1 MKKPRLLNAE
11 IWQKSFKKLKWL
23 TGYPLKRYLCL
34 AHFYWVPC
42 LSVISYIY
50 FLLFSAGVSN
60 IYHKYILPQIYIQIF
75 FTFLMVCFQ
84 RLRMFV
90 LVLFS
95 LDYQSFPW
103 WLLFCFSHV
112 RTFCLMTWGS
122 FSKLLFTLGSKIYLE
137 LVFEYGEN
145 YSFSVGL
152 LFSSLNKFWFF
163 FPEIFF
169 FQIQIRKTLLFG
181 MKFCTGDFSFSTL
194 KMPLDYFCLPL
205 FLLTRH
211 L

>member
-1 MKKPRLLNAE
+1 MP
-11 IWQKSFKKLKWL
+11 I
-23 TGYPLKRYLCL
+23 
-34 AHFYWVPC
+34 FYWVPC
-42 LSVISYIY
+42 LSVILYIY
-50 FLLFSAGVSN
+50 FLLFSSGVSN

-84 RLRMFV
+84 RLMMLI

-103 WLLFCFSHV
+103 WLLFCFLCV
-112 RTFCLMTWGS
+112 RNFCLMMWGS
-122 FSKLLFTLGSKIYLE
+122 FSKLPFTFSSKIYLR

-163 FPEIFF
+163 FPEFF
-169 FQIQIRKTLLFG
+169 FS
-181 MKFCTGDFSFSTL
+181 KFKFERHFCLVWNFVLVILHLALWRCHCIISVFH
-194 KMPLDYFCLPL
+194 YFCWEGICKACRCYFDVNRSLY
-205 FLLTRH
+205 TR
-211 L
+211 